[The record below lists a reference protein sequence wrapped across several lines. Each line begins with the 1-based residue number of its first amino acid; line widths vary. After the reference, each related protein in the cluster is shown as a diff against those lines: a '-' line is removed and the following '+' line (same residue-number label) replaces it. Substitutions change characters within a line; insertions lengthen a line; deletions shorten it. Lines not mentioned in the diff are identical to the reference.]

1 MQTFREWKCRVF
13 VVGVVLVAH
22 MVHSNDVAEWAPFD
36 ACIVYT
42 VIDYFTDEEHHRIR
56 CDTNEWWG
64 KNWIGVDC
72 AQRDWWVTYLA
83 VGDHIF
89 HRGDKIRVKYRFDR
103 LAVKHD
109 DWMWSDDGH
118 AYTFMPSIAM
128 AFLQGVETA
137 RRLVFQI
144 DDERGRV
151 EFADSDA
158 YAVDEFTQRC
168 AESFGQSDMETWADQ
183 APAVSRE
190 LAAALKPT
198 APAQPVPAPVIANR
212 EPPPPAVSR
221 EQAAAAAQAL
231 ARAALKP
238 LAPTPDAGEAPTN
251 FGTPVAVPA
260 DSAPAPV
267 SSESQRPSVG
277 GPAATYDEAATERRM
292 AGIDKTL
299 AGSPSGG
306 SAPDDGYLADGTE
319 RGSALGGGSSG
330 VVWDDGNGDG
340 CGEPLVDPKVDVS
353 GISGIS
359 GISGRGVTYNIE
371 VQFKLDGNGLVTG
384 VNIVKSGNSEL
395 NSAVLSAARGMR
407 FDCEAEARGRRT
419 YEIKPGGR

>member
-1 MQTFREWKCRVF
+1 MTTAVLWHDPRLNARLKVALL
-13 VVGVVLVAH
+13 VAVILHVVVL
-22 MVHSNDVAEWAPFD
+22 
-36 ACIVYT
+36 I
-42 VIDYFTDEEHHRIR
+42 
-56 CDTNEWWG
+56 
-64 KNWIGVDC
+64 
-72 AQRDWWVTYLA
+72 A
-83 VGDHIF
+83 VQLH
-89 HRGDKIRVKYRFDR
+89 
-103 LAVKHD
+103 
-109 DWMWSDDGH
+109 
-118 AYTFMPSIAM
+118 
-128 AFLQGVETA
+128 
-137 RRLVFQI
+137 
-144 DDERGRV
+144 
-151 EFADSDA
+151 
-158 YAVDEFTQRC
+158 
-168 AESFGQSDMETWADQ
+168 
-183 APAVSRE
+183 
-190 LAAALKPT
+190 AAALANNKPRGPLTVQLQTEREAPPKPSPKPAPTPRKEEAPAATPQPTAKAPVTTQEKPVAKPRSQPVPTPPAASQTPSAQLPDAPKPT

-251 FGTPVAVPA
+251 FGAPVAAPA
-260 DSAPAPV
+260 DRAPAPV

-277 GPAATYDEAATERRM
+277 GPADSFDEAATERRM
-292 AGIDKTL
+292 TGIDKTL

-340 CGEPLVDPKVDVS
+340 CGEPLVDPQVDVS
-353 GISGIS
+353 GISG
-359 GISGRGVTYNIE
+359 GGVTYNIE
-371 VQFKLDGNGLVTG
+371 VQFRLDASGLVTG